1 MILIGR
7 YLSPFVRRS
16 ATVLKTLGLDYEQKG
31 LSVLDDAE
39 EIRKINPIGRVP
51 SLILDDGEAIVDSHT
66 IIDYALEVGDPENRL
81 MAASGAER
89 RTVRRASIIAVGAME
104 KAVTSY
110 YERDRR
116 PADKIYRDWVDN
128 CDNQTGTALAA
139 LDGWIAENG
148 NWVHGSHM
156 TLADIDAVVAF
167 DFITMVG
174 PHVLEGD
181 PYPALAGLSQRCNA
195 LPAFADTQWKG

>member
-16 ATVLKTLGLDYEQKG
+16 AVVLKTLGLEFEQKA
-31 LSVLDDAE
+31 LSPLDDSE
-39 EIRKINPIGRVP
+39 EVRKINPTGRVP
-51 SLILDDGEAIVDSHT
+51 SLIIDGNEAIVDSHS
-66 IIDYALEVGDPENRL
+66 IIDYALEVGDLENRL

-89 RTVRRASIIAVGAME
+89 RAVRRASIIAVGAME

-116 PADKIYRDWVDN
+116 PADKVYRDWVDR
-128 CDNQTGTALAA
+128 CDGQAGTALAA

-148 NWVHGSHM
+148 SWVHGSHM
-156 TLADIDAVVAF
+156 TLADIDATVAF
-167 DFITMVG
+167 DFITIVG

-181 PYPALAGLSQRCNA
+181 PYPALAGLSKRCNE
-195 LPAFADTQWKG
+195 LPAFANTQWKG

>member
-16 ATVLKTLGLDYEQKG
+16 AVVLKTLGLDYEQKA
-31 LSVLDDAE
+31 LSVLDDGE

-51 SLILDDGEAIVDSHT
+51 SLIIDGSEAIVDSHT

-89 RTVRRASIIAVGAME
+89 RAVRRASIVAVGAME

-116 PADKIYRDWVDN
+116 PADKIYRDWVDH

-148 NWVHGSHM
+148 NWVHGPYM
-156 TLADIDAVVAF
+156 TLADVDATVAF

-181 PYPALAGLSQRCNA
+181 AYPALAGLSKRCNE
-195 LPAFADTQWKG
+195 LPAFAETQWKG